1 MIKRMTLALAALL
14 LGASM
19 HTAAFA
25 QTPQIRGVS
34 GNWTGD
40 DPRLLK
46 VAPAAD
52 GGVLLGSVLI
62 RVDATFAR
70 HLWPGRRPSPSRRR
84 CIRSSKRRMAR
95 QSLSLGLH
103 GGGRQLVC
111 PVGGFLSS
119 ACDQPAAANSACLFR
134 RSAKVRLAARRRI
147 RTVTSLLLRAMA
159 AGVCGFGQSR
169 GSLLPRRGYHCAA
182 NSFHGEP
189 EKHGLHNGENRGR
202 RLVRAQVRFGPPDLA
217 MYAPRNQRAVNETRA
232 EYFRRLTDILP
243 DRPYR
248 LAGWAYAQTQR
259 DVRRRPSLRCI
270 PSKHWFVHE
279 AGFHRADGSF
289 LPTPPRPERVRGE
302 TRVVVMQDTLTA
314 AALGTSLAR
323 PAWHPRIW
331 DLHLWLDP
339 RPECSAPLSCPV
351 LIQIE
356 SPSPIVG
363 LRTPRRT
370 FFRSQTFE

>member
-14 LGASM
+14 LGALLQ
-19 HTAAFA
+19 TAAFA
-25 QTPQIRGVS
+25 QTPQIRDVT
-34 GNWTGD
+34 GNWIDDEPRVLKARMLPMLAATGV
-40 DPRLLK
+40 RI
-46 VAPAAD
+46 
-52 GGVLLGSVLI
+52 I

-70 HLWPGRRPSPSRRR
+70 HHWPGRDQAHRVTAVFDQASREWR
-84 CIRSSKRRMAR
+84 AN
-95 QSLSLGLH
+95 
-103 GGGRQLVC
+103 
-111 PVGGFLSS
+111 PVAG
-119 ACDQPAAANSACLFR
+119 
-134 RSAKVRLAARRRI
+134 AARRGDSLFVQWEVFYRRLAI
-147 RTVTSLLLRAMA
+147 NQPQQTEVAVSPLSESTIGCAQADTDLDLLLL
-159 AGVCGFGQSR
+159 QSTTQGLR
-169 GSLLPRRGYHCAA
+169 VRNPETALPRLGYTAPTHFMVSLRNMGFTMAKTEVA
-182 NSFHGEP
+182 VGAS
-189 EKHGLHNGENRGR
+189 K
-202 RLVRAQVRFGPPDLA
+202 VRFGPPDLA

-248 LAGWAYAQTQR
+248 LVGWAYAQTQR